1 MRIRSKFIGFI
12 CLVASVNLTL
22 SLSYVFAAYL
32 FPSIEIPVFHN
43 GYQIKKEIDPSRGTK
58 SISYRVQTKFPAA
71 EVLEFYDS
79 YFNAK
84 GWHSSFEICQRH
96 WDSLPDGTKAGG
108 PSGKQLFTSWEHP
121 EFNLKAVLRL
131 EYEKVNEKW
140 WNDLAVRCQ
149 FQPKAKKMAAS
160 GFSLIALAT
169 PDLSTSQKAGNK
181 PQKAPVMLAHR
192 WDQKININGWW
203 MSEKLDGVRGYW
215 TGKEMISRS
224 GNPFHIPTRFTKNF
238 PSTPLDGE
246 LWIGR
251 RKFSELVG
259 IIRRKVPDA
268 GWEKVRYL
276 IFDAPQAEGG
286 FEKRLDFARRW
297 FRQHPNPNTEVLK
310 QQICENEM
318 HLRRK
323 LANIESYGGEGVMLR
338 KPNSPYTVGR
348 SYDLL
353 KVKTFKDAEATVIT
367 HLPGSG
373 KNAGRLG
380 ALQVELPS
388 GIQFAIGTGFTDQ
401 ERENPPP
408 VGSIIT
414 FKYYGFHESGIP
426 RFASFLRIREAF

>member
-1 MRIRSKFIGFI
+1 MGIRSKFIRFL
-12 CLVASVNLTL
+12 CLIACVNLTL
-22 SLSYVFAAYL
+22 SLSYGSAADLY
-32 FPSIEIPVFHN
+32 PSIEIPVFHN
-43 GYQIKKEIDPSRGTK
+43 GYDIKKEVDPSAGTK

-84 GWHSSFEICQRH
+84 GWRSSFEICQRH
-96 WDSLPDGTKAGG
+96 WDRLPDGIKTDG

-121 EFNLKAVLRL
+121 EFSLKAVLRL
-131 EYEKVNEKW
+131 EYERVNEKW
-140 WNDLAVRCQ
+140 RNELAVRCQ
-149 FQPKAKKMAAS
+149 LLP
-160 GFSLIALAT
+160 T
-169 PDLSTSQKAGNK
+169 PALSTSQKTGNT
-181 PQKAPVMLAHR
+181 PPKAPVMLAHR
-192 WDQKININGWW
+192 WEQKVDVKGWW

-224 GNPFHIPTRFTKNF
+224 GNPFRVPKWFTRNF

-251 RKFSELVG
+251 RQFSVLVG
-259 IIRRKVPDA
+259 IIRRKIPA
-268 GWEKVRYL
+268 AEWEKVRYL

-297 FRQHPNPNTEVLK
+297 FRQHPNPYTEVLK

-323 LANIESYGGEGVMLR
+323 LAEIESLGGEGLMLR
-338 KPNSPYTVGR
+338 KPNSPYIVGR

-353 KVKTFKDAEATVIT
+353 KVKTLKDAEATVIK

-373 KNAGRLG
+373 KHAGRLG

-401 ERENPPP
+401 ERENPPS

-426 RFASFLRIREAF
+426 RFASFLRVREAF